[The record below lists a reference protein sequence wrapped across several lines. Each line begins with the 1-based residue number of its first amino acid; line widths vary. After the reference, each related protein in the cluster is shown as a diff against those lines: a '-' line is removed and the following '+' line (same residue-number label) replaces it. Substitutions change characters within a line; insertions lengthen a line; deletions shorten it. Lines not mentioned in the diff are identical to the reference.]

1 MCECAHKSVSNAPSA
16 SVPLQMSGGCSL
28 AAVISDLQSAQPAEA
43 QGHLWTRTFPRLS
56 PAIILRFDVLFSSP
70 PAILSCWAFLR
81 LHSPL
86 CVLCI
91 CTTPPPPQP
100 KPCPPLTLRLYQ
112 LIHSFCYPSAGLVS
126 PVSLYLGFAC
136 RSQPSPFVS
145 LPPSLPSLWFPS
157 ILLRPLPEK
166 HRAACLVRARM
177 CTASRCYI
185 HISRYER
192 RAVSITTRAHT
203 HTQVPSCYS
212 DEVIPRVQSDRR
224 L

>member
-1 MCECAHKSVSNAPSA
+1 MDTDFSPSVSRHYFALRR
-16 SVPLQMSGGCSL
+16 PLFIPARHSL
-28 AAVISDLQSAQPAEA
+28 VL
-43 QGHLWTRTFPRLS
+43 GLS
-56 PAIILRFDVLFSSP
+56 PSSFPPLRPLY
-70 PAILSCWAFLR
+70 
-81 LHSPL
+81 LHH
-86 CVLCI
+86 
-91 CTTPPPPQP
+91 PPPPQP

-203 HTQVPSCYS
+203 HTLRSPH
-212 DEVIPRVQSDRR
+212 VILMKLFQGSNLTDVFNWTNKKVILSFN
-224 L
+224 